1 MGPMGGLGIFGD
13 LPQLDPLPAVGGNH
27 DDASHTHDDRVN
39 SFGDLPQLD
48 PLPVAGSNHAEAL
61 LIGVRRGRT
70 NVIFYV

>member
-1 MGPMGGLGIFGD
+1 MGPMGGLGTFGD

-48 PLPVAGSNHAEAL
+48 PLPV
-61 LIGVRRGRT
+61 
-70 NVIFYV
+70 YVPFLN

>member
-39 SFGDLPQLD
+39 SFRDLPQLD
-48 PLPVAGSNHAEAL
+48 PLPV
-61 LIGVRRGRT
+61 
-70 NVIFYV
+70 YVPFLN